1 MSFWDIGFIRLDQP
15 VQLRFLYG
23 FLQESQQ
30 LLAHEKRSGMAYS
43 DILSTIVY
51 GFQGKSI
58 LNEHGPFVLV
68 LVGVR
73 SDLTGIIGKFLSA
86 SLALIQQLSAGEGF
100 LDKSGFGAFAA
111 RADFEG
117 GIIQFILNSEEIFRH
132 LANPADLI
140 FAKLPDHL
148 HQFCVIHSIS
158 LHFYFAV

>member
-1 MSFWDIGFIRLDQP
+1 M
-15 VQLRFLYG
+15 
-23 FLQESQQ
+23 
-30 LLAHEKRSGMAYS
+30 
-43 DILSTIVY
+43 
-51 GFQGKSI
+51 
-58 LNEHGPFVLV
+58 
-68 LVGVR
+68 GVR

-86 SLALIQQLSAGEGF
+86 SLALIPQLSAGEAF

-111 RADFEG
+111 RADFGG

-132 LANPADLI
+132 LANSADLI